1 MFRDCA
7 LDSGDEIAELASWA
21 FGGMVVKGRAM
32 SAAQVR
38 EATAKLLLSIDTDG
52 DKKVSFEEFETF
64 FNEKKA
70 RLAEIEVSNQPIQS
84 ASQLTN
90 QIHSQ
95 PSNHPSNQPACHPSD
110 QPSNHP
116 SKHPTNQPAIRPTSL
131 LPIQPPNQ
139 PACHPNNQP
148 ATHPTNQ
155 LTKGWRYL
163 LSAAVRLPWLNCEK
177 LPSHLQLCSH
187 HQ

>member
-1 MFRDCA
+1 MHAQQMFRDCA

-95 PSNHPSNQPACHPSD
+95 PSNHPSNHPTNQPATHPTNHPTTHLSTQPTSLPSD
-110 QPSNHP
+110 RPACYPSN
-116 SKHPTNQPAIRPTSL
+116 HPTNQPAIRTTSL
-131 LPIQPPNQ
+131 PPIR
-139 PACHPNNQP
+139 
-148 ATHPTNQ
+148 PTN
-155 LTKGWRYL
+155 
-163 LSAAVRLPWLNCEK
+163 
-177 LPSHLQLCSH
+177 
-187 HQ
+187 

>member
-1 MFRDCA
+1 M
-7 LDSGDEIAELASWA
+7 DSGDEIAELASWA

-84 ASQLTN
+84 ACQLTS

-95 PSNHPSNQPACHPSD
+95 PATQPAKYIANQP
-110 QPSNHP
+110 N
-116 SKHPTNQPAIRPTSL
+116 T
-131 LPIQPPNQ
+131 
-139 PACHPNNQP
+139 
-148 ATHPTNQ
+148 
-155 LTKGWRYL
+155 
-163 LSAAVRLPWLNCEK
+163 
-177 LPSHLQLCSH
+177 
-187 HQ
+187 